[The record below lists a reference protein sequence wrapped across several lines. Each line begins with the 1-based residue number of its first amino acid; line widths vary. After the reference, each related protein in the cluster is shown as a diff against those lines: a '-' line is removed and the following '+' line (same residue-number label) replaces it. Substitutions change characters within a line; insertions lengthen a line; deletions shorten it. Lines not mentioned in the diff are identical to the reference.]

1 MGRKSKR
8 QYINARKTDKTSDG
22 EEDEVFIS
30 DSEWDE
36 IQQNI
41 KKQVLDDELTWQ
53 AIIEYG
59 EFEDEYYF
67 VDYDYQKPSISEFVV
82 MYKNMNKDN
91 EEKNNED
98 KKDNEWITA

>member
-8 QYINARKTDKTSDG
+8 QYINARKIDKNSDG

-41 KKQVLDDELTWQ
+41 KKQILDDELTWQ

-59 EFEDEYYF
+59 EFEDDHYF

-82 MYKNMNKDN
+82 MYKNMNREKDN
-91 EEKNNED
+91 EDNED
-98 KKDNEWITA
+98 NKDNEWITA